1 MLEQT
6 LEKQKISLLT
16 KEFIKTLQNRDYITE
31 KFQRNYQLDE
41 TNEQTNKLWRKQ
53 EGIQDLG
60 WLMVQLDSEKLI

>member
-41 TNEQTNKLWRKQ
+41 TNEQTNKL
-53 EGIQDLG
+53 
-60 WLMVQLDSEKLI
+60 